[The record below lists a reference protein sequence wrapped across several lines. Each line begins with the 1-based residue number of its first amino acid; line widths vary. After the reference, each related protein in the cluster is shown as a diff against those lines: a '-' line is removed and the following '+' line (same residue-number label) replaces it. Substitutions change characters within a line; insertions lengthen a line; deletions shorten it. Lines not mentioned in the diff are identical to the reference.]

1 VRFILIC
8 VFAIYCCE
16 GFDGTSRVNDLFKF
30 SVDTMTWSKILPSSG
45 APPSPRHS
53 HAAVVH
59 GDKMWVYGG
68 YDGSYR
74 CDFHCFDFITNTW
87 SLVPAVGRPPR
98 ARYRATCVVYKNNL
112 ICFGGHDGTQHLSDT
127 HVFDFEGR
135 TWQRLETIGEP
146 PIPRDSHV
154 SVVVNSS
161 MWVFAGSSGSAL
173 NDLNQLNLESHP
185 ARWSPAMRKNS
196 PDRRFCHVAVS
207 YEQTIYVFGGYN
219 GNDRLND
226 FVCIDL
232 SLEDL
237 TCAVPKSSLVSD
249 LRTFIN
255 NEQFSDV
262 TLVIEGHHVSCH
274 KIMLMRSP
282 YFQAMLLGEM
292 MESTS
297 TVITLHEIRHSVF
310 MIILEYLY
318 TDDVYISVD
327 MALDVL
333 AAADQFCICRL
344 KAMCENKLLE
354 SICCENAAFILLQA
368 DQHDA
373 SVLKSKALKYIVAHF
388 ETISK
393 TEGFEE
399 MARTNVELVFE
410 ILRNR

>member
-1 VRFILIC
+1 
-8 VFAIYCCE
+8 
-16 GFDGTSRVNDLFKF
+16 VNDLFKF